1 MRRLMLPRI
10 AAVWLAAPLLAMAE
24 PEIPEAAINEKAK
37 LLGPK
42 KAAFLMRQ
50 LDLTEEQAAHAQG
63 LIDSILPDDENVSV
77 DVDEVRRI
85 WKELELARATE
96 DQAKIDQLTKQ
107 LQQMGKDA
115 TDDSE
120 FYENIAR
127 QLTDEQKAKLA
138 AAQARLE
145 RNPSG
150 ALRPIDLIRAAWDL
164 DPTDEQRARLR
175 TVQEEMRKILYPLLR
190 PNMEVKS
197 KLINFIHDET
207 RAVLTPEQRPQWD
220 RRVRALRPDLIDEG
234 LRVELPEP
242 AQADSPTAE
251 QVKPTQD

>member
-1 MRRLMLPRI
+1 MRRLMLPGI
-10 AAVWLAAPLLAMAE
+10 AAFWLATPLLATAE
-24 PEIPEAAINEKAK
+24 PEIPEAAINDKAK
-37 LLGPK
+37 LLGSK

-50 LDLTEEQAAHAQG
+50 LDLTEEQATHAQG
-63 LIDSILPDDENVSV
+63 LIDSILPTDESISV
-77 DVDEVRRI
+77 DVDEVRRM
-85 WKELELARATE
+85 WKEIELARATA

-120 FYENIAR
+120 FYENIAS

-145 RNPSG
+145 RNPGG

-164 DPTDEQRARLR
+164 NATDEQRVQLR
-175 TVQEEMRKILYPLLR
+175 TAQEEMRKILYPMLR
-190 PNMEVKS
+190 PNMEVKL

-207 RAVLTPEQRPQWD
+207 RAVLTPEQRPKWD
-220 RRVRALRPDLIDEG
+220 RRVRALRPDLVGEG
-234 LRVELPEP
+234 LHVQVPEP
-242 AQADSPTAE
+242 APADPPADE
-251 QVKPTQD
+251 